1 MNKRQEKLDALLRKN
16 KIKRKDIAEM
26 LKVSPSFI
34 SAVVSGKKNLPLEKA
49 VYLLEQG
56 IPGEIVENL
65 VAKKYKK
72 LIQAYCS
79 VFFDDTPE

>member
-65 VAKKYKK
+65 VAKEYKK
-72 LIQAYCS
+72 LIQAYYIILS
-79 VFFDDTPE
+79 NNS